1 MLVVCFVISDRYRP
15 PEELLLTCVDN
26 HVISSRLTQA
36 VPGNLVS
43 PYEYYKDNSLVGGE
57 CAALELAYSKN
68 NMPMIVVF
76 GHSDYRQEDTIEGRL
91 NQTKYLKYSSDCE
104 SLTFNGSRVN
114 GLVPCSTIH
123 RTIAVLS
130 YTCLSAAITGSQKN
144 RSVIGDVRASS
155 I

>member
-76 GHSDYRQEDTIEGRL
+76 GHSDCKVMNLLYRIRNEISTPSNIPLSQW
-91 NQTKYLKYSSDCE
+91 LK
-104 SLTFNGSRVN
+104 
-114 GLVPCSTIH
+114 IH
-123 RTIAVLS
+123 
-130 YTCLSAAITGSQKN
+130 
-144 RSVIGDVRASS
+144 D
-155 I
+155 